1 MTNRQVAPS
10 FDSLSQLAAGVIA
23 HLDRL
28 ADRIDRAGGQNPSLA
43 RVRQLIPELKNHL
56 QSMVDIIA
64 GDENEEKAR
73 KNVARSQ

>member
-1 MTNRQVAPS
+1 MTRQVAPS
-10 FDSLSQLAAGVIA
+10 FDSLYQLAADVIA

-28 ADRIDRAGGQNPSLA
+28 ADKIDKAGGQSPSLA

-56 QSMVDIIA
+56 QSMADVIA
-64 GDENEEKAR
+64 GNEDEEKAR

>member
-1 MTNRQVAPS
+1 MTNKQVAPS
-10 FDSLSQLAAGVIA
+10 FDSLSQLAASVIA

-64 GDENEEKAR
+64 GNEDEEKAR

>member
-1 MTNRQVAPS
+1 VAPS
-10 FDSLSQLAAGVIA
+10 FDSLSQLAADVIA

-43 RVRQLIPELKNHL
+43 RVRQLIPELKNCL

-64 GDENEEKAR
+64 GNEDEEKAR

>member
-10 FDSLSQLAAGVIA
+10 FDSLSQLAADVIA

-43 RVRQLIPELKNHL
+43 RVRQLIPELKNYL

-64 GDENEEKAR
+64 GNEDEERAR